1 MVNGRM
7 SALLVRR
14 ILREATH
21 QSPCLHARPSS
32 SLATPLYDFH
42 VSRGGKMVDF
52 AGYSMPVLYSDLG
65 AIASHL
71 HTRKNCSLFD
81 VSHMLQ
87 SKVHGADRVE
97 FMESLTV
104 ADVRG
109 LGQGQGTLTVFTLPS
124 GGIVDDLIV
133 TQAGDYLY
141 VVSNAGCREKDI
153 PLMQTREKQMK
164 DEGKDVTLELIKD
177 MGLLALQGPTMTDCL
192 QPLTSLPLRS
202 LGFMTSAL
210 TQVAGIDCR
219 VTRCGYTGEDGVE
232 LSCPAHQLTQ
242 LTEALLGSDGSP
254 RLAGLGARDS
264 LRLEAGLCLYG
275 NDIDETTS
283 PIEGGLAWTVA
294 KARRT
299 HGGFPGAEVILR
311 QLKEG
316 VTRRR
321 VGLLSA
327 GPPARGHT
335 PVMDL
340 EGRKV
345 GEVTSGCPS
354 PSLGK
359 GVNVSMAYVE
369 KGLTKVGTKLS
380 LQVRGKS
387 VEATVAK
394 MPFVPT
400 NYYSVK

>member
-1 MVNGRM
+1 MFFPALRFGR
-7 SALLVRR
+7 LLSSEVSCISSTIR
-14 ILREATH
+14 LK
-21 QSPCLHARPSS
+21 S
-32 SLATPLYDFH
+32 SLQTPLHDFH
-42 VSRGGKMVDF
+42 VAKGGKMVDF
-52 AGYSMPVLYSDLG
+52 AGYRLPVQYSDLG
-65 AIASHL
+65 ISASHL
-71 HTRKNCSLFD
+71 HTRMHCSLFD

-87 SKVHGADRVE
+87 SKVHGKDRIG

-109 LGQGQGTLTVFTLPS
+109 LTTNQGTLSVFTLPN

-133 TQAGDYLY
+133 TKADDHLY
-141 VVSNAGCREKDI
+141 VVSNAGRREQDI
-153 PLMQTREKQMK
+153 PLMLSKEAEMK
-164 DEGKDVTLELIKD
+164 AQGKDVALELLED
-177 MGLLALQGPTMTDCL
+177 RGLLALQGPSMMKCL
-192 QPLTSLPLRS
+192 QPLTDLQLDK
-202 LGFMTSAL
+202 LGFMQSAV
-210 TQVAGIDCR
+210 TRVAGIDCR

-299 HGGFPGAEVILR
+299 QGGFPGSEVILR

-340 EGRKV
+340 EG
-345 GEVTSGCPS
+345 
-354 PSLGK
+354 
-359 GVNVSMAYVE
+359 
-369 KGLTKVGTKLS
+369 
-380 LQVRGKS
+380 
-387 VEATVAK
+387 
-394 MPFVPT
+394 
-400 NYYSVK
+400 